1 MNVRKMFFD
10 MDQKL
15 LLACEK
21 KFQEEEE
28 KQAASEERRRLIWE
42 HLERNASFHPV
53 TRDISFAVL
62 PKSAPLVA
70 LTMT

>member
-1 MNVRKMFFD
+1 

-15 LLACEK
+15 LLACQN

-42 HLERNASFHPV
+42 HLERNAAFHPV
-53 TRDISFAVL
+53 TRDISFAA

-70 LTMT
+70 PTMT

>member
-15 LLACEK
+15 LLACQK

-28 KQAASEERRRLIWE
+28 KQAESEERRRLIWE
-42 HLERNASFHPV
+42 HLERNAAFHPV
-53 TRDISFAVL
+53 AGDISFAVT
-62 PKSAPLVA
+62 KSAPLVA
-70 LTMT
+70 PTMT